1 MLTIFRSNNRD
12 FFSDNSIYFRV
23 THELLLYEFVKSVNI
38 NVREIWKVNNSI
50 IDLLSH
56 FFLLFIIFR
65 SNEQLS
71 FRINGFKLFIYVF
84 VFICDIF
91 YYNKI

>member
-1 MLTIFRSNNRD
+1 MLTIFRSNNQD
-12 FFSDNSIYFRV
+12 FFLDNSIYFRI
-23 THELLLYEFVKSVNI
+23 TLLLYEFVKSVNI